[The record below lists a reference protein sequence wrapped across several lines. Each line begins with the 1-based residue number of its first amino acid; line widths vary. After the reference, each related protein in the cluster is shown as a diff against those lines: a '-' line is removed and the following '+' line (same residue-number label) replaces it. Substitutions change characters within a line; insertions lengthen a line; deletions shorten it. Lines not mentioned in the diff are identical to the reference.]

1 MTNQNI
7 QHVDFLKVNIEG
19 AEIELIENFNKIDII
34 KNVAIS
40 CHDFLGA
47 RTGKVSLYTK
57 DQVSDFL
64 RDHGFAI
71 TTLNTPYD
79 YANDW
84 VFSTRNSSQ
93 KDEHA

>member
-19 AEIELIENFNKIDII
+19 AELEVIKSFNKIDIV

-47 RTGKVSLYTK
+47 RTGDVSLYTK
-57 DQVSDFL
+57 DLVTDFL
-64 RDHGFAI
+64 IEHGFTVA
-71 TTLNTPYD
+71 TLNTPYD

-84 VFSTRNSSQ
+84 VFGTRNASPKSGNV
-93 KDEHA
+93 